1 MQALGLSFPA
11 LRATNAVRSLIPRG
25 FANMLLSD
33 ETIRAQ
39 SCHDEMVPR
48 CLLFRPSLTRSIRA
62 AATNFRRR
70 DADAPPRARCQARQ
84 PCMHNASRRGGDNF
98 FVRLGTT
105 LRISTTAS
113 IHVPALEKR
122 RNQQPALLTSYHSPV
137 PTKQIKQIITHSIGH
152 ASMVVHGRRPR
163 LVTLIE
169 NEAPQ
174 GPRRRLVIII
184 ARSQVRIPVC
194 RPLPAA
200 SRHARSPGPAD
211 PRAGANGSGGD
222 SLPTYITASAPCP
235 FQLSLPLETAD
246 PPPPTPSSTTL
257 RWISSPPHSPGC
269 PHVPKVSSH
278 VTLSNPNSH
287 PSRLHPLSPAQ
298 ANAARARTV
307 TERALAAADKLRDAS
322 SPAAHRPRI
331 MAQLPPRIPAAVH
344 HWPEGGHHH
353 HGGAASAWADDFAE
367 FAASLSDSV
376 AFVEVAPADGA
387 AGEFD
392 RLDDDQLMSMFPD
405 DAAAG
410 GSLSA
415 PGSENGGSSDS
426 DGDKRRGGG
435 GAPGNNGG
443 CGGDERNEAADAQA
457 PAAGQAGDANT
468 ELIRDPKRSAQR
480 SRVRKLQYISELE
493 RSVTT
498 LQMQHRLASNS
509 SSAAPRRPAFL
520 AIGVRPPAR
529 WIMETAAGSLLPSR
543 ACTPMSLPSPPG
555 RYQTPRSA
563 MIQDVAAGYP
573 ASHASNEVSVLSPRV
588 AFLDQQRTIL
598 TVGNS
603 HLKQR
608 IAALAQDKI
617 FKDEALRKEIER
629 LRQVYEQ
636 QNLKM
641 SAGAAASEH
650 GPPPPFVEWPLC
662 KGGKAL
668 SDWLKLYQLKAAR
681 SIWGGVSGDPLVR
694 GKVPWSS
701 TELLN

>member
-1 MQALGLSFPA
+1 
-11 LRATNAVRSLIPRG
+11 
-25 FANMLLSD
+25 
-33 ETIRAQ
+33 
-39 SCHDEMVPR
+39 
-48 CLLFRPSLTRSIRA
+48 
-62 AATNFRRR
+62 
-70 DADAPPRARCQARQ
+70 
-84 PCMHNASRRGGDNF
+84 
-98 FVRLGTT
+98 
-105 LRISTTAS
+105 
-113 IHVPALEKR
+113 
-122 RNQQPALLTSYHSPV
+122 
-137 PTKQIKQIITHSIGH
+137 
-152 ASMVVHGRRPR
+152 
-163 LVTLIE
+163 
-169 NEAPQ
+169 
-174 GPRRRLVIII
+174 
-184 ARSQVRIPVC
+184 
-194 RPLPAA
+194 
-200 SRHARSPGPAD
+200 
-211 PRAGANGSGGD
+211 
-222 SLPTYITASAPCP
+222 
-235 FQLSLPLETAD
+235 
-246 PPPPTPSSTTL
+246 
-257 RWISSPPHSPGC
+257 
-269 PHVPKVSSH
+269 
-278 VTLSNPNSH
+278 
-287 PSRLHPLSPAQ
+287 
-298 ANAARARTV
+298 
-307 TERALAAADKLRDAS
+307 
-322 SPAAHRPRI
+322 

-367 FAASLSDSV
+367 FAASRRGAHRRSLSDSV

-468 ELIRDPKRSAQR
+468 ELIRDPKRVKRILANRQSAQR

-498 LQMQHRLASNS
+498 LQ
-509 SSAAPRRPAFL
+509 
-520 AIGVRPPAR
+520 
-529 WIMETAAGSLLPSR
+529 
-543 ACTPMSLPSPPG
+543 
-555 RYQTPRSA
+555 
-563 MIQDVAAGYP
+563 
-573 ASHASNEVSVLSPRV
+573 NEVSVLSPRV

-617 FKDEALRKEIER
+617 FKDAHQEALRKEIER

-650 GPPPPFVEWPLC
+650 GPPPP
-662 KGGKAL
+662 
-668 SDWLKLYQLKAAR
+668 
-681 SIWGGVSGDPLVR
+681 VR
-694 GKVPWSS
+694 AEK
-701 TELLN
+701 ELMS